1 MILAGFNPRD
11 RRFRGSINDFIVVVV
26 AVAVAVAVAVVL
38 VDCRTFL

>member
-26 AVAVAVAVAVVL
+26 VVVAVAVAVVL